1 MQRATGIDEGDTF
14 GRGFVLYEEE
24 GNLLA
29 LDHASRLPNASSLGK
44 NNQATFSGFAK
55 TSKQLRNQWKS
66 PVSVEL
72 PGRPSG
78 LCQEFWSGARRAR
91 DGR

>member
-29 LDHASRLPNASSLGK
+29 FDHARRLPNAGLFIK

-55 TSKQLRNQWKS
+55 ASKQLQNQWKS
-66 PVSVEL
+66 PVSVEIS
-72 PGRPSG
+72 GRPSG
-78 LCQEFWSGARRAR
+78 LCQEFWSRLSR
-91 DGR
+91 